1 MPFCTT
7 ATSIES
13 TDAPKPIASAPW
25 PTTSCERSVSG
36 CVSVPPRPT
45 KTDAFVTVSANS
57 VAFVRATPAVA
68 AVVVSVPWRTS
79 TVPTPTSEPT
89 TLNET
94 EPCACAA
101 AFAPSACQSSFASV
115 VAAPAAVVTLFSASE
130 APETPSESVGARPTS
145 SAERPAA
152 STPR

>member
-1 MPFCTT
+1 M
-7 ATSIES
+7 
-13 TDAPKPIASAPW
+13 
-25 PTTSCERSVSG
+25 SG

-94 EPCACAA
+94 EPCACSTSDGVRSSPNSGTPRACAA